1 MNSNIF
7 AKIKDFFDKNYD
19 LMRHLDIN
27 ACWEYIVTENNLNQ
41 QAKYHFFLI
50 KTAESNVLFTT
61 SVPELKPDL
70 TLYFTEKAIINLI
83 EGTPTPSEYYK
94 RYRNLMNNPQPGIE
108 LDNKVNKPRL
118 KLLKIGYR
126 NWQKEFKF

>member
-1 MNSNIF
+1 MSKYNF
-7 AKIKDFFDKNYD
+7 AMIKEFFDGNHD

-27 ACWEYIVTENNLNQ
+27 ACWEYIITENDLNQ
-41 QAKYHFFLI
+41 QARYHFFLI
-50 KTAESNVLFTT
+50 KTTESGVLFTT

-70 TLYFTEKAIINLI
+70 TLYFTEKAILNLI
-83 EGTPTPSEYYK
+83 EGAPTTDEYYK
-94 RYRNLMNNPQPGIE
+94 RYRHLMSNPQPGME
-108 LDNKVNKPRL
+108 LDSKINKPRL